1 MHSHTSH
8 MYLHTHDTHSR
19 INHTSTLTHLT
30 QALIHPSNMCPHI
43 PITHVPS
50 HTHHTCV
57 LTHPVLPF
65 SKEVGCYV
73 DEEDKHAF
81 MFSQEGKLTFV
92 SGDQASTQATVSLDH
107 VLCRIQVAG
116 VES

>member
-1 MHSHTSH
+1 
-8 MYLHTHDTHSR
+8 
-19 INHTSTLTHLT
+19 
-30 QALIHPSNMCPHI
+30 
-43 PITHVPS
+43 
-50 HTHHTCV
+50 
-57 LTHPVLPF
+57 
-65 SKEVGCYV
+65 V

-116 VES
+116 VESDHVFTLLTFTLSALLRELQRCHLFHTEAHIF